1 MYWLDRLCPD
11 RAPGFRHKSYLRPTR
26 LGKKWPATFRGEV
39 IGRDQLELWA
49 RGVETFPAAIPPDYG
64 ALGVEAFSAAQP
76 QASSSGCRPPGPSSG
91 RKRASYRA
99 LGARKCL
106 PGPAS
111 AGR

>member
-1 MYWLDRLCPD
+1 MYRLDRLCPD

-39 IGRDQLELWA
+39 I
-49 RGVETFPAAIPPDYG
+49 
-64 ALGVEAFSAAQP
+64 GVEAFSAAQP